1 MFPIDIT
8 VPIVYTV
15 YRGNSM
21 ELRVRDVPEGLHER
35 FKILCVRERISM
47 NKKMLELIRQA
58 VEAGEDE

>member
-1 MFPIDIT
+1 
-8 VPIVYTV
+8 
-15 YRGNSM
+15 M